1 MFSKDLEYTI
11 GQCYKRAR
19 EARHE
24 FMTVEHLL
32 LALLD
37 NPSAEAVLKA
47 CGADFAAPARATCEQ
62 AIADLGAGAAGR
74 RRPRHPAHAGLPAR
88 AAARRLP
95 RAVLGQEGSHRRQRA
110 GGDLRREG
118 FARGL
123 LPQPAGHQ
131 PPGRRQLPLARHR
144 QGTATTSAAHQDD
157 SEAASG
163 EAATARARATP
174 LAEFA
179 SQPQRARARRQD
191 RPAGRPRRRSRAH
204 HPGAVPPAQE
214 QPAVRRR
221 GRRGQDRARRGPGQ
235 AHRRR
240 RRARSAGRRDHLSRS
255 TWARW
260 SPAPSTAATSRSA

>member
-47 CGADFAAPARATCEQ
+47 CGADFAAPAPRPGAGHR
-62 AIADLGAGAAGR
+62 DLGASAARR

-88 AAARRLP
+88 AAARGLP
-95 RAVLGQEGSHRRQRA
+95 RAVLRQEGSHRRQRA

-123 LPQPAGHQ
+123 FPQPAGRH

-144 QGTATTSAAHQDD
+144 QAGRRRDRS
-157 SEAASG
+157 ASG
-163 EAATARARATP
+163 
-174 LAEFA
+174 
-179 SQPQRARARRQD
+179 
-191 RPAGRPRRRSRAH
+191 
-204 HPGAVPPAQE
+204 
-214 QPAVRRR
+214 
-221 GRRGQDRARRGPGQ
+221 
-235 AHRRR
+235 RRR
-240 RRARSAGRRDHLSRS
+240 RPQGEGGEGERQGRRAGRVRHATSTSSRAKARSTRWSAAPTKSSAPSRCCAAAARTTRCTSAKPAWARPRSPKAWPSASSRATCPKCWPTRRSTRS